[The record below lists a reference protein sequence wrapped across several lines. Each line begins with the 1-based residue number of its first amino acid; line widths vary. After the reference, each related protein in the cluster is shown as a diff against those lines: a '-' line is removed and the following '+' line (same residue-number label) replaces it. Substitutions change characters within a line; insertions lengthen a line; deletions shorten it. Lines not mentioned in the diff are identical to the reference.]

1 MPNMRST
8 YIRRRASSGSGRV
21 YIQLSSY
28 LILPHELI
36 AAAAF
41 FFFWQ
46 KGKAEKR
53 IVFPG
58 EGRRAVTHYPPLCLV
73 TPLPARIDS
82 TLNRPFIVSGSVGR
96 VLSIS
101 FGLIA

>member
-1 MPNMRST
+1 MSSS
-8 YIRRRASSGSGRV
+8 RR
-21 YIQLSSY
+21 L
-28 LILPHELI
+28 H
-36 AAAAF
+36 F
-41 FFFWQ
+41 FFFWH

-58 EGRRAVTHYPPLCLV
+58 EGHRAVTHYPPLCLV